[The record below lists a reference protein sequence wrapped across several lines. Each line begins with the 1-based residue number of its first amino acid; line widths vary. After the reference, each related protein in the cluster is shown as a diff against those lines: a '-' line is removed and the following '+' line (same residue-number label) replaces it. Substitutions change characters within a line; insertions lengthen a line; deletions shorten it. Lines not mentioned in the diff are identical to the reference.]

1 MSKSTFTLKAF
12 LEDSTLLRK
21 ENIHKKSL
29 NVEQNTNKDL
39 LYKRRALDLL
49 VNPYR
54 VGLLNI
60 AWLRGGSWISLHLL
74 DHPKKFLFDFLKIH
88 NELGKVTKF
97 GTSRPLFSWRNSHL
111 KKGPPCPIRVNTCH
125 QSWLGLI
132 YLSLLHSPKSR
143 HKLCLRDMQLDW
155 NAKLKRPQLMVVRLR
170 SHCHSTT

>member
-54 VGLLNI
+54 VGLLDI
-60 AWLRGGSWISLHLL
+60 AWLRGGGGLNQPASS

-97 GTSRPLFSWRNSHL
+97 GTSRPLFHGEIAIWKKCGLIQPSPPALIGQGGWISL
-111 KKGPPCPIRVNTCH
+111 PFFQMAISQWKKGSR
-125 QSWLGLI
+125 G
-132 YLSLLHSPKSR
+132 PKF
-143 HKLCLRDMQLDW
+143 RDF
-155 NAKLKRPQLMVVRLR
+155 
-170 SHCHSTT
+170 S